1 MKRINT
7 QSHSPRLDRLN
18 ESKCRFQPLLV
29 ALWVIPATLA
39 VAQPA
44 IPGAS
49 RQHLTGHLTAE
60 MRKAPMEGRVR
71 LRRN

>member
-1 MKRINT
+1 MKRNNT
-7 QSHSPRLDRLN
+7 QCRSPRLDRLN

-49 RQHLTGHLTAE
+49 RQHLN
-60 MRKAPMEGRVR
+60 VI
-71 LRRN
+71 